1 MLTSPHID
9 TPHGGD
15 VYSYSLSILLNSN
28 TREDGPG
35 RSLLPGRIGCQA
47 DRFPVSAHPAFLLG
61 DVNVREC
68 FVGSIQPHQ
77 ASGRFENQRVR
88 PQVTSAQLQRS
99 TQRRTMG
106 VGCWVL
112 GDPVRVS
119 AFFKPRLP
127 AYGDIIPHVIRPVKY
142 KSSRSGLH
150 KQLYG
155 LIPTWHCGVSY
166 HRETE
171 PVDGGT
177 RHTRSSYRL
186 VGKSLNVGTLK
197 VQTLSS
203 DVVSKQRADMTD
215 SSATTA
221 N

>member
-1 MLTSPHID
+1 MSAFES
-9 TPHGGD
+9 
-15 VYSYSLSILLNSN
+15 VSLAASRH
-28 TREDGPG
+28 TR
-35 RSLLPGRIGCQA
+35 R
-47 DRFPVSAHPAFLLG
+47 LG
-61 DVNVREC
+61 DLRTL
-68 FVGSIQPHQ
+68 S
-77 ASGRFENQRVR
+77 QRIR

-99 TQRRTMG
+99 TQRRALGVGCWVLG

-203 DVVSKQRADMTD
+203 AVVSKQRADMTD